1 MFNILVVDDDV
12 NTNKLMS
19 AVLKSDNYTV
29 YSAKNGFEALEILQN
44 KSVDIIVLDI
54 MMPEMDGYE
63 LTKILREK
71 GSEIPILMVT
81 AKQMRED
88 LKQGFIV
95 GIDDYMTKP
104 VDEEEMLLRIK
115 ALLRRSKI
123 VSEQKLTV
131 GNVVLDYNNLS
142 VIYNGQNIILPKKE
156 FLVLFKLLSYPD
168 KIFTREELMEDI
180 WGPDSESDDHTL
192 NVHINR
198 LRDRFAGC
206 KDFDIITIRGLG
218 YKAVKSNVKE

>member
-1 MFNILVVDDDV
+1 
-12 NTNKLMS
+12 MS